1 MFSVEMYAT
10 HNVLYAHQ
18 CFLVLR
24 YPHEDTVLERLMLLA
39 KGEGASEKVQL
50 NLLKFNLDRFVIKTI
65 NCLDDSFDGA
75 ANRSGEYKG
84 VQARLKEVSANHLYG
99 LC

>member
-65 NCLDDSFDGA
+65 NCIDDSFDAA

-84 VQARLKEVSANHLYG
+84 VQARLKEVSANHLHG

>member
-1 MFSVEMYAT
+1 MFSVEIYTMQ
-10 HNVLYAHQ
+10 NVLYAHQ

-24 YPHEDTVLERLMLLA
+24 YPHEDTVLERLLLA
-39 KGEGASEKVQL
+39 KAEGASEKVQL

-65 NCLDDSFDGA
+65 NCIDDSFDAA

-84 VQARLKEVSANHLYG
+84 VQARLKEVSANHLHG